1 MIARH
6 DIVHGVVLI
15 LQSARKGGGGEEAVV
30 HIAYVHAAC
39 HPGQVVR
46 LAVGVHIL
54 LRAVVAV
61 AVGVLDRAVQ
71 RYFMLILAPEEV
83 VTQSAAVDDVPGL
96 LGDVRFVRL
105 KVELVAAAA
114 EFVGSVIL
122 QVDAAE
128 MRGTVIGAEAESI
141 HVQLAQF
148 GETVTVAVVR
158 IAVAVAFV
166 EGDSIGI
173 VFGHQRDVP
182 AHVLLPRLAV
192 HIGEHAR
199 YLEGVVDGV
208 FGDDI
213 DGSAHGIGAEQR
225 RTAAAHYLYPF
236 NHIHRYLLQAV
247 HSAQR
252 ADDGTAVNQ
261 DLRVRAFQTVDTH
274 LGETAVLAVVFH
286 TQARL
291 VVERLGEVGG
301 VHHFEEL
308 GAHHV
313 HHHRSRLPAY
323 LIAIGGNHNFIGHE
337 AFFLQLE
344 MYHRR
349 KVLVDFNL
357 FFLRLIAYRRDAQRI
372 LTDRFLNSNWPSSLD
387 TVPCPL
393 PTIKTVA
400 YGMFSSEPFTR
411 TWPEIILPSLIGFA
425 AIAAPILT
433 TVSINAN
440 I

>member
-1 MIARH
+1 MAQVGIETLYEDIGLPVSQPGGPVHRTAVTVGTLLAQVVRQLDLHAFAADRGHMQVFVVRLRRAETGGVRQARLKILGGLIKQVDAGTEYQLVYQVVLIQTGADEHGQHIHLPLVLHEGAGDAYILPHVAVIARH
-6 DIVHGVVLI
+6 DIMHGVVLI

-54 LRAVVAV
+54 LCAVVAV

-83 VTQSAAVDDVPGL
+83 VAQSAAVDDVPGL

-182 AHVLLPRLAV
+182 AHVLLPGLAV
-192 HIGEHAR
+192 HIGEHA
-199 YLEGVVDGV
+199 
-208 FGDDI
+208 
-213 DGSAHGIGAEQR
+213 
-225 RTAAAHYLYPF
+225 
-236 NHIHRYLLQAV
+236 
-247 HSAQR
+247 
-252 ADDGTAVNQ
+252 
-261 DLRVRAFQTVDTH
+261 
-274 LGETAVLAVVFH
+274 
-286 TQARL
+286 
-291 VVERLGEVGG
+291 
-301 VHHFEEL
+301 
-308 GAHHV
+308 
-313 HHHRSRLPAY
+313 
-323 LIAIGGNHNFIGHE
+323 
-337 AFFLQLE
+337 
-344 MYHRR
+344 
-349 KVLVDFNL
+349 
-357 FFLRLIAYRRDAQRI
+357 
-372 LTDRFLNSNWPSSLD
+372 
-387 TVPCPL
+387 
-393 PTIKTVA
+393 
-400 YGMFSSEPFTR
+400 
-411 TWPEIILPSLIGFA
+411 
-425 AIAAPILT
+425 
-433 TVSINAN
+433 
-440 I
+440 